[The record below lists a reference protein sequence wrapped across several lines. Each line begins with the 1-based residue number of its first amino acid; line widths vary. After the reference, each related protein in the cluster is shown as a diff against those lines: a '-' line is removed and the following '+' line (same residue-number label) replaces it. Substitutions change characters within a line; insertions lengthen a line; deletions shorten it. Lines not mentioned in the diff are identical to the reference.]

1 MSRFEDMMNSV
12 KLDELKSMI
21 KVGEILNKKD
31 EEDKKK
37 KICMAGMIV
46 LGGVLL
52 AVVAFAVYKYLSK
65 DSMDDF
71 DDFDDFDDD
80 FEDDFDDFEDESED
94 FVDETTEEDDS
105 EE

>member
-1 MSRFEDMMNSV
+1 MNRLEDIVSSV

-31 EEDKKK
+31 EEDTKK

-46 LGGVLL
+46 LGVVLL